1 MHACPCAGENPQPPC
16 SALAPSTLES
26 CLSQKMGT
34 QMADEIGWG
43 GGKKR
48 PLRNTVQVSVVVLTG
63 AQAPD
68 MGEEQP
74 NAPAT
79 LTFISLHSRESENA
93 GNSSSYF

>member
-1 MHACPCAGENPQPPC
+1 MRARVRVRTHSLPALPWLHQRLSLV
-16 SALAPSTLES
+16 SARKWGPRW
-26 CLSQKMGT
+26 
-34 QMADEIGWG
+34 QMRLVGG